1 MKNQKLSQVVFSL
14 LLVLTLLGTTL
25 AIPVRIT
32 QSTEAGSYIV
42 QAADVETATRLVE
55 QAGGL
60 VTARLEIIDGVAAT
74 LSAGAAAQLRANSEL
89 VQIFPDAQ
97 VQSAAGGNKIPA
109 TDYPDVVGADTVW
122 GQGVTGEGIT
132 VAVVDTGLA
141 NHPGVEKDLN
151 GNNRIVA
158 WIDFVEDKHN
168 PKDRNGHGTHVAGII
183 ANSNIGKDGEWN
195 GVAPGVNLAGVRVL
209 DDNGQGSYA
218 SVIEGLQWVLE
229 NKDAYNIR
237 IVNLSLVAI
246 AMSPYWADP
255 LNEAV
260 TQLWANGIVV
270 VVAAGNG
277 GPGAM
282 SVGVPGN
289 NPYVITVGA
298 FTDNYTP
305 NDWSDDY
312 IAPFSAAGPTLD
324 GFVKPDL
331 VAPGAH
337 IVSSMKDN
345 TTLAQTYPDNVL
357 PKKYF
362 SMAGTSQATAV
373 ASGVAALML
382 AQNPDLTP
390 DQVKFRMMGS
400 AFPWVDVANDQA
412 LYSIWQQGMGRLN
425 APDAVLGEMDGV
437 ANAGMDIWADLNGD
451 IHYEG
456 FSYYDEETGTFR
468 MHGDY
473 GNWAGGFGTWAGDY
487 NPYTGGF
494 GTWAGGFGTWAGG
507 FGTWA
512 GGFGTWAGGFGTW
525 AGGFGTWAG
534 GFGTWAGGF
543 GTWAGGFGTWAGGFG
558 TWAGNEP
565 WAGTLF
571 ADPTYVANFM
581 AGVSPD
587 VYTSSASTG
596 YVIDEP

>member
-1 MKNQKLSQVVFSL
+1 MKTQKLSHVLFTFFL
-14 LLVLTLLGTTL
+14 LLTMVGTTF
-25 AIPVRIT
+25 AMAFPQR
-32 QSTEAGSYIV
+32 AGTLSYIV
-42 QAADVETATRLVE
+42 QATDVERASELVD
-55 QAGGL
+55 QVGGL

-74 LSAGAAAQLRANSEL
+74 LSAGALAQLRTMPEVVRLTPN
-89 VQIFPDAQ
+89 AQ
-97 VQSAAGGNKIPA
+97 VEAAGNKIPA
-109 TDYPDVVGADTVW
+109 TDYPNVIGADVVWAE
-122 GQGVTGEGIT
+122 GVTGEGIT
-132 VAVVDTGLA
+132 VAVIDTGLA
-141 NHPGVEKDLN
+141 NHPGIEDS
-151 GNNRIVA
+151 IIA
-158 WIDFVEDKHN
+158 WVDFVENKRN
-168 PKDRNGHGTHVAGII
+168 PKDRSGHGTHVAGII
-183 ANSNIGKDGEWN
+183 ANTQVSKDGEWN

-209 DDNGQGSYA
+209 GDAGQGNYVD
-218 SVIEGLQWVLE
+218 VIEGLQWVLE
-229 NKDAYNIR
+229 NKDTYNIR
-237 IVNLSLVAI
+237 IANLSLVATP
-246 AMSPYWADP
+246 MSPYWADP

-277 GPGAM
+277 GSGPM

-305 NDWSDDY
+305 DDWSDDY
-312 IAPFSAAGPTLD
+312 ITPFSAAGPTLD

-337 IVSSMKDN
+337 IISTMKEN
-345 TTLAQTYPDNVL
+345 TYLAETYPENVL

-382 AQNPDLTP
+382 SSNPALTP
-390 DQVKFRMMGS
+390 DEVKFRMMGS
-400 AFPWVDVANDQA
+400 AFPWVDVTNDQA

-425 APDAVLGEMDGV
+425 AVDAVFGEMDGV

-451 IHYEG
+451 THYEG
-456 FSYYDEETGTFR
+456 FAYYDEATETFR
-468 MHGDY
+468 LGGDY

-487 NPYTGGF
+487 GPYTGGF

-558 TWAGNEP
+558 TWAGSEP
-565 WAGTLF
+565 WAGTLYS
-571 ADPTYVANFM
+571 DPTYVTNFM
-581 AGVSPD
+581 AGVTPD
-587 VYTSSASTG
+587 VNTSSASAG

>member
-1 MKNQKLSQVVFSL
+1 MKNQKFSQIVFTL
-14 LLVLTLLGTTL
+14 IMVLTLFGTTL
-25 AIPVRIT
+25 AMPIRT
-32 QSTEAGSYIV
+32 ASQMNAGSYII
-42 QAADVETATRLVE
+42 QASDVKTATQLVQ
-55 QAGGL
+55 QAGGQ
-60 VTARLEIIDGVAAT
+60 VTAELTIINGVAAT
-74 LSAGAAAQLRANSEL
+74 LSQRALAEL
-89 VQIFPDAQ
+89 QAMPEVTRLTPNAQ
-97 VQSAAGGNKIPA
+97 VEAAGGGNRVPQ
-109 TDYPDVVGADTVW
+109 TDYPDVIGADTLW
-122 GQGVTGEGIT
+122 AEGITGEGVT
-132 VAVVDTGLA
+132 VAVVDTGLG
-141 NHPGVEKDLN
+141 NHPGIEES
-151 GNNRIVA
+151 IIA
-158 WIDFVEDKHN
+158 WVDFVEN
-168 PKDRNGHGTHVAGII
+168 RNSPKDRNGHGTHIAGII
-183 ANSNIGKDGEWN
+183 ANTQVGMDGEWN

-209 DDNGQGSYA
+209 GENGQGTYA
-218 SVIEGLQWVLE
+218 DVIEGLQWVLD

-237 IVNLSLVAI
+237 VVNLSLVATP
-246 AMSPYWADP
+246 MSPYWADP

-270 VVAAGNG
+270 VAAAGNG
-277 GPGAM
+277 GPGPM
-282 SVGVPGN
+282 SIGVPGN

-305 NDWSDDY
+305 SDWNDDY
-312 IAPFSAAGPTLD
+312 ITPFSAAGPTLD

-337 IVSSMKDN
+337 IVSTMREN
-345 TTLAQTYPDNVL
+345 TYLAQTYPDNVL

-373 ASGVAALML
+373 ASGVAALIL
-382 AQNPDLTP
+382 SHNPNLTP

-400 AFPWVDVANDQA
+400 SFPWVDIANDQA

-425 APDAVLGEMDGV
+425 APDAVLGEMEGA

-456 FSYYDEETGTFR
+456 FAYYDETTGTFR

-487 NPYTGGF
+487 GPWT
-494 GTWAGGFGTWAGG
+494 
-507 FGTWA
+507 

-565 WAGTLF
+565 WAGTLYS
-571 ADPTYVANFM
+571 DPTYVANFM
-581 AGVSPD
+581 AGFSPD
-587 VYTSSASTG
+587 VNTSSASTG